1 MALEYDLLES
11 KGIISFV
18 AYVSRDVTRD
28 VTRSAT
34 ITRSLRS
41 LVQLR
46 SLVTSLVTSLET
58 PSLVRYAHLFCY
70 GYS

>member
-18 AYVSRDVTRD
+18 AYVSCDVTCD
-28 VTRSAT
+28 VTHLAT
-34 ITRSLRS
+34 ITCS
-41 LVQLR
+41 LR
-46 SLVTSLVTSLET
+46 SLVTSLVMSLET
-58 PSLVRYAHLFCY
+58 PSLVRYAHLFCF